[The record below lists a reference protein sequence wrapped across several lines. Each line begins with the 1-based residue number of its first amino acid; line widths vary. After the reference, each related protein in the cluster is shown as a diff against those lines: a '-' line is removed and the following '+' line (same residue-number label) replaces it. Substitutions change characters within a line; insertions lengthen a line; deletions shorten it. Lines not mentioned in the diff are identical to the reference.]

1 MKVLTVLVLI
11 FALSEVSPLA
21 SQAGTQD
28 QGSSITLYSSLR
40 GWKPG
45 QPRTQPDRSRTY
57 FSFASGKYEPGCCD
71 WDLSYGQIY
80 LGDDQD
86 WFLLNATRDNR
97 SVIKDLGEHS
107 WSSRF
112 KVSALKPLPLLK
124 KGEERRLAIDTS
136 GRPGAIGTG
145 DRLSA
150 LDGDHLNAWS
160 AGSIPRGAVADDG
173 DRPGF
178 PSSLGAVSTAKA
190 KPKKLTNLPVLVKA
204 IEDHMYL
211 IHLVKP
217 TLDQYF
223 LVHVDAVVNGET
235 CTFSWKQIPAPK

>member
-1 MKVLTVLVLI
+1 MKFLPVLVLI
-11 FALSEVSPLA
+11 FALSEVTPIA

-28 QGSSITLYSSLR
+28 QTASITLYSSLR

-45 QPRTQPDRSRTY
+45 QPLTQRDHSRTY
-57 FSFASGKYEPGCCD
+57 FSFESRKYEPGCCK

-97 SVIKDLGEHS
+97 SVIKDLGELS
-107 WSSRF
+107 WSSSI
-112 KVSALKPLPLLK
+112 KISALKPLPLLK

-136 GRPGAIGTG
+136 GRPGAIGSG

-150 LDGDHLNAWS
+150 LDDDRLNAWS

-173 DRPGF
+173 DRPTF
-178 PSSLGAVSTAKA
+178 SSNVGSVPTAKS

-204 IEDHMYL
+204 VEDHMYL

-217 TLDQYF
+217 KTDQYF
-223 LVHVDAVVNGET
+223 LVHVDAIANGET